1 MAMSANEQEVLEG
14 GGASKFVQLI
24 QKFGY
29 NKGIEIELA
38 TVTASAPN
46 IKIKLDNMAEELL
59 AEDIIIAEQ
68 LTKHKRKVQL
78 NIPKLT
84 LTGFTTPTGG
94 NVTGQGS
101 AVTPVNTETV
111 FAEIEF
117 TDELKKDDRVLVV
130 ATEDGQTYIVLDR
143 VVSS

>member
-1 MAMSANEQEVLEG
+1 MSANEQEVLEG

-38 TVTASAPN
+38 TVTASAPD
-46 IKIKLDNMAEELL
+46 IKIKLDSMPEELT
-59 AEDIIIAEQ
+59 ADDIIVAER
-68 LTKHKRKVQL
+68 LTKHKRRVQL
-78 NIPKLT
+78 NIPKIT

-101 AVTPVNTETV
+101 AVTPANTETV
-111 FAEIEF
+111 YAEIEF
-117 TDELKKDDRVLVV
+117 TDELKKDDRVLVI
-130 ATEDGQTYIVLDR
+130 ATEDGQTYIVIDR